1 MAQEWPGDGAGRRS
15 TRKGRVTTVAMESTG
30 EIASVPDPGPHRE
43 PRENT
48 RRPTRATHHMMRA
61 KDGEFRE

>member
-1 MAQEWPGDGAGRRS
+1 MAQEWPGDGAERRS
-15 TRKGRVTTVAMESTG
+15 NGKGWVKTVAMESTG

-48 RRPTRATHHMMRA
+48 RRPARATHMMRA